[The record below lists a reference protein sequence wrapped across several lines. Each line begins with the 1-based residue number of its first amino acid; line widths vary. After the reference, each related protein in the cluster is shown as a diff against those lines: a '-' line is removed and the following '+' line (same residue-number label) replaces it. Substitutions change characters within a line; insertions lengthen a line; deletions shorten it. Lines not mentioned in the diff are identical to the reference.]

1 MRKVWAMSFSMKRVR
16 PSQPGFLPWSIRFRV
31 WVSPNFWRTP
41 RGCQLH
47 PPPTERPLPDGR
59 NALGIFANPTLDQ
72 GEGRSQFLEQAFGMS
87 SVEGAE
93 LVRFPTYPIGVGFN
107 EWDVKWDEWEASRFS
122 NAEIEDREIRGM
134 FFRRLNTDFA
144 HTCLRICWR
153 NAHPSNNPGKRFQF
167 VTSTA
172 ATFTIISIDWL
183 NGSDVVWWL
192 AVVKL

>member
-1 MRKVWAMSFSMKRVR
+1 
-16 PSQPGFLPWSIRFRV
+16 L
-31 WVSPNFWRTP
+31 
-41 RGCQLH
+41 
-47 PPPTERPLPDGR
+47 
-59 NALGIFANPTLDQ
+59 
-72 GEGRSQFLEQAFGMS
+72 
-87 SVEGAE
+87 AE

-107 EWDVKWDEWEASRFS
+107 EWDVPWDEWEASRFS

-183 NGSDVVWWL
+183 NGSDVV
-192 AVVKL
+192 